1 MKEDVNKIIDNRLG
15 EPHTHS
21 SQDVSW
27 KPTSGES
34 SKEDGSVGSEPKKRC
49 SFKSFL
55 ACKPTEYLGSFE
67 PKVTMRWIR
76 ETEQVLE
83 VSKCHEND
91 KAYYASRLLKD
102 DALVWWNTL
111 YETLG
116 KNVVYKWSWDE
127 FISRLKNKFCP
138 VRDIEKLQE
147 DFISL
152 KKGNSSVDEY
162 TKKFCDMLPFVE
174 ESYPTARSRINR
186 YARGLP
192 AEYEL
197 EVKRAETLDD
207 AIIAARNV
215 EDVGKRR
222 ALERQAFG
230 DKHKFSG
237 GGGGLNKKGKS
248 SSNQSKQGGS
258 KKCDKCG
265 KDHMGDFRSGSGACY
280 NCGRFGHKSKECKSK
295 PASEVECYSCHEKGH
310 YSFNCPKKGGE
321 TLMST
326 AQKKTEPQKVK
337 SRAFQLTR
345 EEVKETHDVVSGTL
359 LVNSLPAYVLFDSGA
374 SYSFVSH
381 EFGLKLN
388 VPLESLDTLYEV
400 EIASGKFVEV
410 GHMYRNCELSIND
423 RKFSLNLLPIGVKY
437 FDIVIGMDWLGAND
451 AKISC
456 GKKIVPIKNPDRSKV
471 YVYGDKHN
479 HIPSLISAVK
489 TRKCLL
495 KGCYSFLGYV
505 MTNEKQKK
513 SIHDIEV
520 VRDYPEVFPDDLPGL
535 PPERQVEF
543 RIDLIPGA
551 TPIARAPYRLAPTE
565 MRELMSQLQEFL
577 DKGFIRPSSSLW
589 GAPVL
594 FVKKK
599 DGSMRMCIN
608 YRELNKITIKNRY
621 PFPRIDDLFD
631 QLQGAD
637 YFSKIDLRSGYHQVR
652 VKDCDVE
659 KTAFRTRYCH
669 YEFLVMPFGLTNA
682 PAIFMDLMNR
692 VCKPFLDDFVIVFY
706 R

>member
-1 MKEDVNKIIDNRLG
+1 
-15 EPHTHS
+15 
-21 SQDVSW
+21 
-27 KPTSGES
+27 
-34 SKEDGSVGSEPKKRC
+34 
-49 SFKSFL
+49 
-55 ACKPTEYLGSFE
+55 
-67 PKVTMRWIR
+67 
-76 ETEQVLE
+76 
-83 VSKCHEND
+83 
-91 KAYYASRLLKD
+91 
-102 DALVWWNTL
+102 
-111 YETLG
+111 
-116 KNVVYKWSWDE
+116 
-127 FISRLKNKFCP
+127 
-138 VRDIEKLQE
+138 
-147 DFISL
+147 
-152 KKGNSSVDEY
+152 
-162 TKKFCDMLPFVE
+162 MLPFVG

-230 DKHKFSG
+230 DKRKFSG
-237 GGGGLNKKGKS
+237 GGGGSNKKGKS
-248 SSNQSKQGGS
+248 SSNQSKQGDS

-265 KDHMGDFRSGSGACY
+265 KDHIGDCRSGSGACY
-280 NCGRFGHKSKECKSK
+280 NCGRFGHKSKECKMKSV
-295 PASEVECYSCHEKGH
+295 SEIEYYSCHEKGH
-310 YSFNCPKKGGE
+310 YSFNCLKKGGE

-326 AQKKTEPQKVK
+326 SQKKTEPQKVK

-345 EEVKETHDVVSGTL
+345 EEAKETYDVVSGTL
-359 LVNSLPAYVLFDSGA
+359 LVNSLHAYVLFDSGA

-410 GHMYRNCELSIND
+410 GHMYRNCELIIDD
-423 RKFSLNLLPIGVKY
+423 RKFSLNLLPIGVKF

-456 GKKIVPIKNPDRSKV
+456 GKKIVSIRIPDGNKV
-471 YVYGDKHN
+471 YVYGDKRN
-479 HIPSLISAVK
+479 HVPSLISAVK
-489 TRKCLL
+489 SRKCLL
-495 KGCYSFLGYV
+495 KGCCSFLAYV
-505 MTNEKQKK
+505 MTNEKEKK
-513 SIHDIEV
+513 SIHDIKV

-535 PPERQVEF
+535 PPERQVGF

-565 MRELMSQLQEFL
+565 MRELMSQLQELL
-577 DKGFIRPSSSLW
+577 DKGFIRPSSSPW
-589 GAPVL
+589 CAPVL

-599 DGSMRMCIN
+599 DGSMHMCID

-621 PFPRIDDLFD
+621 PLPRLDDLFD

-659 KTAFRTRYCH
+659 KTAFRTRYGH
-669 YEFLVMPFGLTNA
+669 YEFLVIPFGLTNA
-682 PAIFMDLMNR
+682 PAVFMDLMNR
-692 VCKPFLDDFVIVFY
+692 VCKPFLNDFVIVFIDDILIY
-706 R
+706 SKSEGDHKRHLQMILEVLK